1 MLRRLP
7 DDAGVIFAYEPV
19 WAIGAAQPA
28 HADHVRALATR
39 LRRWFVNRAGQ
50 TRLVYGGAAGP
61 GLFPALARD
70 IDGLFLGRSAH
81 DVQNLRS
88 VFAEMNAFT
97 PSPARRL
104 TRPPL

>member
-1 MLRRLP
+1 L
-7 DDAGVIFAYEPV
+7 AGVIFAYEPV

-39 LRRWFVNRAGQ
+39 LRRWFREPGVADATGLRRSRWTGS
-50 TRLVYGGAAGP
+50 LPGA
-61 GLFPALARD
+61 ARD

-88 VFAEMNAFT
+88 VLAKMNAFT
-97 PSPARRL
+97 HH
-104 TRPPL
+104 PPDA